1 MSVLHVVP
9 DPEMSADQ
17 ERLVMLALSRLLGE
31 MEGWRSYTY
40 NLCRIVGALEGLDLT
55 RDASGQLQE
64 VPFRSGK
71 QVMQSHSWTPEELT
85 RLWVSARR
93 QKRPLDRE
101 ILAAFVPEW
110 LWPTIA
116 RLIATGPDETIEEAR
131 AIFDCW
137 AAGLFSNGDDVPPGS
152 APPTPSR
159 STSPPSG
166 R

>member
-40 NLCRIVGALEGLDLT
+40 NLCRIVAALEGLDLT
-55 RDASGQLQE
+55 RDQSGQLQE
-64 VPFRSGK
+64 VPFRAGK
-71 QVMQSHSWTPEELT
+71 LVMQSRAWTPEELK

-93 QKRPLDRE
+93 QKRPYRSPRNAQRGRPEAEEPAQPMARRE
-101 ILAAFVPEW
+101 
-110 LWPTIA
+110 
-116 RLIATGPDETIEEAR
+116 RG
-131 AIFDCW
+131 
-137 AAGLFSNGDDVPPGS
+137 
-152 APPTPSR
+152 
-159 STSPPSG
+159 G